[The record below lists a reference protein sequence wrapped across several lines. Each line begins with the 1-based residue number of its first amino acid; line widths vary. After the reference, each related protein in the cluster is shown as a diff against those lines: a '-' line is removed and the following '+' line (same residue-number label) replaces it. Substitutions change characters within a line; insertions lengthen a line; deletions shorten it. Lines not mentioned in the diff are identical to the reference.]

1 MKLYQER
8 QHCCDTL
15 NDDDDAAMGSPNTLG
30 SVDQHSVENQ
40 SEQALRTRKIEARR
54 AQADLLRAAATQITS
69 STQVWLALRD
79 LDEAAWL
86 NATGRLGSE
95 SSAGLVDALLIVAG
109 RRLDSVRTLLG

>member
-1 MKLYQER
+1 MKFYQER
-8 QHCCDTL
+8 HRRCDNL
-15 NDDDDAAMGSPNTLG
+15 MDDDGVPGGSPTTLG
-30 SVDQHSVENQ
+30 YVDQHSGEHQ
-40 SEQALRTRKIEARR
+40 SEQVVRTRKIEARR
-54 AQADLLRAAATQITS
+54 AQADLLRAATTEITL

-95 SSAGLVDALLIVAG
+95 ASAGLVDALLIVAG